1 MNFEAL
7 QIFIF
12 DLDGVI
18 YLGNELIPGAKEVLK
33 ELTDREKQIFFLTN
47 NATQTRAK
55 FSEKLRKLG
64 IPAHPDQIITSAY
77 TTAQVLQKSYPNASV
92 YIIGEE
98 GLITEFREAGFQI
111 ISEEQPES
119 PIDLV
124 VVGLDRNVTY
134 NKLAIA
140 SCAIAKGAKFIAT
153 NIDPSLP
160 TEQGLLPGAGCM
172 VAALSVAVGSDP
184 EMIIGKPNPF
194 MIEYILEQQQMP
206 PDSAVIIGDRYST
219 DILAGLKANIKTIL
233 VKTGTGMQEFQK
245 IPPLGPNPDLILDSI
260 ANLLDYLSD

>member
-1 MNFEAL
+1 LNLKTL

-33 ELTDREKQIFFLTN
+33 ILTNQKKQIFFLTN

-64 IPAHPDQIITSAY
+64 IPARSDQIITSAY
-77 TTAQVLQKSYPNASV
+77 ITAEVLRKSYPNTNV

-98 GLITEFREAGFQI
+98 GLITEFQGAGFQI
-111 ISEEQPES
+111 VEAEDLEN

-134 NKLAIA
+134 KKLARA
-140 SCAIAKGAKFIAT
+140 SSAILRGAKFIAT
-153 NIDPSLP
+153 NTDPCLP
-160 TEQGLLPGAGCM
+160 TEEGLLPGAGCM
-172 VAALSVAVGSDP
+172 VAALSTAVGSDP
-184 EMIIGKPNPF
+184 EIIIGKPNPF

-206 PDSAVIIGDRYST
+206 PALAVIIGDRYST
-219 DILAGLKANIKTIL
+219 DILAGKKADIKTIL
-233 VKTGTGMQEFQK
+233 VKTGTGLRELQK
-245 IPPLGPNPDLILDSI
+245 IPSSGPKPDLILDSI
-260 ANLLDYLSD
+260 ADLLNYLK